1 MAVAVAVV
9 ERKTE
14 DVILDATDRLIGR
27 YGLRKMTMEDVARE
41 AGVSRRTVYGY
52 FPNKAELA
60 MASIDR
66 VVTKAQDSMRREGAA
81 LEFAPERLFRMLV
94 ARVKVRLEGVKDI
107 SQSLD
112 SLFAVV
118 RPQYMQRRRRYFA
131 EEAEMLAS
139 VIRDGQTEGVFGK
152 ADPLETAQLLI
163 QATNAYL
170 PYSLSLEE
178 LSRPGDFDER
188 IEKMAAILVAGITR

>member
-1 MAVAVAVV
+1 MAMALAVV
-9 ERKTE
+9 EKDTS
-14 DVILDATDRLIGR
+14 DLILDATDRLIAR
-27 YGLRKMTMEDVARE
+27 FGLRKMTMEDVARE

-66 VVTKAQDSMRREGAA
+66 VVRRAQAA
-81 LEFAPERLFRMLV
+81 MSKEAAEHDFAPERLFRMLV
-94 ARVKVRLEGVKDI
+94 ARVRVRLEGVRDI

-112 SLFAVV
+112 SVFGVV
-118 RPQYMQRRRRYFA
+118 RPEYMKRRRRYFE
-131 EEAEMLAS
+131 EEAAMLAA
-139 VIRDGQTEGVFGK
+139 VISDGQAEGVFGS
-152 ADPLETAQLLI
+152 AEPLETAQLLI

-178 LSRPGDFDER
+178 LARPGDLDER
-188 IEKMAAILVAGITR
+188 IEKLAAGL